1 MDLSKSEFQD
11 ATPFPRKRSRD
22 GASPL
27 RDAAI
32 GFGNMA
38 TWLRHAAIRLRDAAI
53 RLRDAAIRLRD
64 AAIRLRKAPSR
75 LGKPRPV
82 SGNRVVAQ
90 FALERNRGGVRL
102 ESSL

>member
-53 RLRDAAIRLRD
+53 RLR
-64 AAIRLRKAPSR
+64 KAPSR

>member
-53 RLRDAAIRLRD
+53 RLRDAAIRLR
-64 AAIRLRKAPSR
+64 KAPSR

>member
-1 MDLSKSEFQD
+1 MDLSKSEFPD

-38 TWLRHAAIRLRDAAI
+38 TWLRHAAI